1 MPKKTTKKVAVKVN
15 VSKSIRDAL
24 AKLGIDASARDVA
37 AEVSGLS
44 VEHAAKVTATG
55 KLWDNYVS
63 MQRAR
68 IRGGGKGRRG
78 ASAAGGEDLTV
89 SVGNLQALAK
99 LAAHL
104 KNPSEIAHFVAAV
117 TSFGSPKKIALVL
130 QKFADLQKKFD
141 DVKKIEAFL
150 ADVEAV
156 GLR

>member
-37 AEVSGLS
+37 AEVSAIS

-68 IRGGGKGRRG
+68 IRGGKGRRG
-78 ASAAGGEDLTV
+78 AVAAGAEDLTV
-89 SVGNLQALAK
+89 TVGNLQALAK
-99 LAAHL
+99 LAALL
-104 KNPSEIAHFVAAV
+104 KSPSEIAHFVAAV
-117 TSFGSPKKIALVL
+117 AGLGSPKKVALVL

-141 DVKKIEAFL
+141 DVKKIDAFL

-156 GLR
+156 GLN